1 MVTLRGDIKKLIS
14 GIQTIQ
20 LFTSSAIMRSRLALV
35 APFVAFLVLVSL
47 FLRQEQSE
55 GGSGIYDFAR
65 RVR

>member
-1 MVTLRGDIKKLIS
+1 
-14 GIQTIQ
+14 
-20 LFTSSAIMRSRLALV
+20 MRSRLALV